1 MNAQSTPPLDVLWV
15 DVPAGRIESTPDDY
29 HVLEMHAGD
38 PVRVSC
44 RLDSRESDGA
54 QVHGDI
60 TVLPAGSTGR
70 WIMAAQANA
79 VILRLSPSLLAEAA
93 DAMGLKPAG
102 AQLRSAIRM
111 RDPHIEYIGWMLKE
125 ERLAD
130 NPRGRL
136 WLDCAAYTIALRL
149 AQRSQR
155 TLRSLHLADR
165 TLPKWRLRSV
175 CDYIEANLDDE
186 LSLAEL
192 AAVAGFSV
200 PHFRVL
206 FRQSMGLPVHR
217 YVVERR
223 VERAR
228 QLLLQGKRSMA
239 DIALDVGFAH
249 QSHMTRC
256 VRRVLGITPA
266 QIVALCL

>member
-1 MNAQSTPPLDVLWV
+1 MQRRRRVL
-15 DVPAGRIESTPDDY
+15 
-29 HVLEMHAGD
+29 
-38 PVRVSC
+38 
-44 RLDSRESDGA
+44 
-54 QVHGDI
+54 
-60 TVLPAGSTGR
+60 
-70 WIMAAQANA
+70 AA
-79 VILRLSPSLLAEAA
+79 
-93 DAMGLKPAG
+93 
-102 AQLRSAIRM
+102 
-111 RDPHIEYIGWMLKE
+111 
-125 ERLAD
+125 
-130 NPRGRL
+130 
-136 WLDCAAYTIALRL
+136 
-149 AQRSQR
+149 
-155 TLRSLHLADR
+155 
-165 TLPKWRLRSV
+165 
-175 CDYIEANLDDE
+175 E

-200 PHFRVL
+200 PHFKVL